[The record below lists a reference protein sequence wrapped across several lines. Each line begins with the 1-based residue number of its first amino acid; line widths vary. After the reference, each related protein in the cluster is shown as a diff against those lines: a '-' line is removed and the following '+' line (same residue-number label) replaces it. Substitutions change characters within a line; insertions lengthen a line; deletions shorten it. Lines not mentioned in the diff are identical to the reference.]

1 MPHAQPVPRHVLN
14 TVGTAYMGDVLR
26 AALREAD
33 EVHICVAFL
42 RFSGLGLVL
51 KELEAYTARG
61 GQLRVIVSTYL
72 NVTQPGALR
81 VLAALPGAQVRL
93 QTGPKGFHTKYYMF
107 GRGRD
112 HRTCWVGSSNFTKS
126 GLFSSVEW
134 NTSHDDPEAVADS
147 EALFAELWE
156 RADVIPA
163 SDEAIAAY
171 ERMYLTAQ
179 AAAAAPPMLVGAGP
193 AAPTPNTAQGEALG
207 QLARLRGDGARRAA
221 VIAATGVGKT
231 LLAAFDAGA
240 LARELGR
247 APDQLSVLFVAHR
260 EELLQQACA
269 AYQRVHP
276 SATTGLLVSGQR
288 PGHAGAVFATVQSLL
303 NHPELLDRHYH
314 QVVVDEFHRA
324 AAASYRAVIG
334 RLRFDFL
341 LGLTATPERAD
352 GHDVLALCDYNVAYE
367 VRLPEAVN
375 QGWLLPFHYFGIA
388 DNVDY
393 APVPWRSGGFD
404 PEALENALLLESRT
418 DLILRHA
425 LEKGYDGRRRATVGF
440 CAGVRHA
447 RYMAQTLGNRGFRA
461 EAITGAVPPAERQRL
476 YDDFADPGHPLEWL
490 FVADVMNEGIDLPA
504 INALLFLRPTQ
515 SPGLFLQQLGR
526 GLRHHPGTDVL
537 TVLDFV
543 GHHKNAL
550 IPLQA
555 LGQAAL
561 RLVGHRPHLP
571 LQFNPPQDCAVVLED
586 QTEAIL
592 LKVQREL
599 PATGGK
605 IAHAAAYRLLREE
618 LGHPPALMDFWNR
631 PGMPEF
637 RELRRTFGSWVEC
650 RAAMGD
656 ADDWER
662 EVAQDPLARALL
674 RAAETN
680 LQLQRVGAYAL
691 VWAMAFFPDDPPR
704 GVDAFFER
712 FPQWQPEQDVDLAR
726 AHKTLGKKPVWG
738 PLLRDGTLDP
748 ALRARLRTDP
758 RLAQEVERRLEYLL
772 ACDHMERHG
781 GVLRTP
787 GALTRY
793 HGYRRS
799 EIVNHLGVQYDPAR
813 HNTGV
818 VQVGSDIAL
827 LTQLDTRDARAG
839 HQYQNRFLED
849 RRLFSWE
856 SQNRMVPG
864 RGAGQ
869 AIAEHRRL
877 GHTLH
882 LFVQPG
888 GAGLYFYLGPVGA
901 EDIQGSAPFTAILRL
916 PERLPATVEEALLG

>member
-1 MPHAQPVPRHVLN
+1 
-14 TVGTAYMGDVLR
+14 MGDVLR

-33 EVHICVAFL
+33 EVDICVAFL
-42 RFSGLGLVL
+42 RFSGLGLVV
-51 KELEAYTARG
+51 KELEAFTARG

-72 NVTQPGALR
+72 NVTQPGAVR
-81 VLAALPGAQVRL
+81 VLASLSGAQIKL
-93 QTGPKGFHTKYYMF
+93 QTGPKGLHTKYYMF

-112 HRTCWVGSSNFTKS
+112 RRTCWVGSSNFTKS
-126 GLFSSVEW
+126 GLFSSIEW
-134 NTSHDDPEAVADS
+134 NTCHDDPEAVADA
-147 EALFAELWE
+147 EALFTELWE
-156 RADVIPA
+156 RADVILA
-163 SDEAIAAY
+163 SDEAIWAY
-171 ERMYLTAQ
+171 ERTFLAAQ
-179 AAAAAPPMLVGAGP
+179 MAAAPPTSIGTGFT
-193 AAPTPNTAQGEALG
+193 APLPNTAQGEALA
-207 QLARLRGDGARRAA
+207 QLARLRRDGARRAA

-240 LARELGR
+240 LACELGR
-247 APDQLSVLFVAHR
+247 APDQLSVLFIAHR

-269 AYQRVHP
+269 AYRQLHP
-276 SATTGLLVSGQR
+276 AATTGLLVSGQR
-288 PGHAGAVFATVQSLL
+288 PGHARVVFATVQSLL
-303 NHPELLDRHYH
+303 GHPELLSRHYD
-314 QVVVDEFHRA
+314 QVVIDEVHHA
-324 AAASYRAVIG
+324 AAASYRTVLG
-334 RLRFDFL
+334 RLNFHFL

-367 VRLPEAVN
+367 VRLPEAIDH
-375 QGWLLPFHYFGIA
+375 GWLIPFHYFGIA

-393 APVPWRSGGFD
+393 TPVPWRSGRFD

-447 RYMAQTLGNRGFRA
+447 RYMAETLGNRGFRA
-461 EAITGAVPPAERQRL
+461 EAITGTVPPAERQRL

-490 FVADVMNEGIDLPA
+490 FVADVLNEGIDLPA
-504 INALLFLRPTQ
+504 INSLLFLRPTQ

-526 GLRHHPGTDVL
+526 GLRHHPGTEVL

-550 IPLQA
+550 VPLQA
-555 LGQAAL
+555 LSRDAL
-561 RLVGHRPHLP
+561 RLVGHRHLDSP
-571 LQFNPPQDCAVVLED
+571 LQFSPPTDCAVVLED
-586 QTEAIL
+586 QTQAIL

-599 PATGGK
+599 PAAGGK
-605 IAHAAAYRLLREE
+605 KAHAAAYRLLREE
-618 LGHPPALMDFWNR
+618 LGRPPHLMDFWGR
-631 PGMPEF
+631 SGVPGF
-637 RELRRTFGSWVEC
+637 QELRRTFGSWVEC

-662 EVAQDPLARALL
+662 RVERDPLAGALL

-680 LQLQRVGAYAL
+680 LQLQRVGAYA
-691 VWAMAFFPDDPPR
+691 VAWAMVFFPDDPAS
-704 GVDAFFER
+704 GVNAFFVR
-712 FPQWQPEQDVDLAR
+712 FPQWRVEQDVEPAR
-726 AHKTLGKKPVWG
+726 ALKTLEKKPAWG
-738 PLLRDGTLDP
+738 VLLRDGTLDP

-758 RLAQEVERRLEYLL
+758 RLAEEVERRLEYLL
-772 ACDHMERHG
+772 AGDHAERHG

-813 HNTGV
+813 HNTGA

-827 LTQLDTRDARAG
+827 LTQLDTRDARAA
-839 HQYQNRFLED
+839 HQYRNGFLED
-849 RRLFSWE
+849 RRFFSWE
-856 SQNRMVPG
+856 SQNRMVPD
-864 RGAGQ
+864 RGSGQ
-869 AIAEHRRL
+869 AVADHRRL

-882 LFVQPG
+882 LFAQPG
-888 GAGLYFYLGPVGA
+888 GAGLYFYLGPV
-901 EDIQGSAPFTAILRL
+901 DVDQVRGSAPFTAVLKL
-916 PERLPATVEEALLG
+916 PERLPATVEEQLLGGG